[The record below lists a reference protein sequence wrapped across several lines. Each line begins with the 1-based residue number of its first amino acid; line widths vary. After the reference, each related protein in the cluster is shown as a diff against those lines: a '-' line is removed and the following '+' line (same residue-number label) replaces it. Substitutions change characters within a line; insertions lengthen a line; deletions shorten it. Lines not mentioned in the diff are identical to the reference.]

1 MPRIKVQRNQPPR
14 KTPSSNNALRVAL
27 LSLVALLCACRTVPG
42 TGRSQLNLASESAL
56 SEQASA
62 AFAQMPRANDPAG
75 LARVKAI
82 ALRVITAARAAP
94 KGYGDPSLPP
104 PAAWEVAI
112 IKDDSPN
119 AFAMPGGKIG
129 FNSGMFRL
137 TPTDEDIAVIIG
149 HEVAHVV
156 CRHGNERV
164 SQGIAAA
171 VGAVAVDQSTRDQSA
186 EKRKQAMAAYGAAAT
201 LGVIL
206 PFSRSH
212 ESEADQLG
220 IVYMAL
226 AGYNPAQSVTFWQRF
241 SKEPGARMPEFLST
255 HPSDQTRIQKLQQL
269 LPMAQKIYAEQQA
282 KAPTR

>member
-1 MPRIKVQRNQPPR
+1 
-14 KTPSSNNALRVAL
+14 
-27 LSLVALLCACRTVPG
+27 
-42 TGRSQLNLASESAL
+42 LNLASESAL

-82 ALRVITAARAAP
+82 ALRVITAARTAP
-94 KGYGDPSLPP
+94 KGYGDASLPP
-104 PAAWEVAI
+104 PAAWEIAI

-137 TPTDEDIAVIIG
+137 TPTDEDIAVILG

-171 VGAVAVDQSTRDQSA
+171 VGAVAVDQATRDQSV
-186 EKRKQAMAAYGAAAT
+186 EKHNQTMAAYGAVAT

-226 AGYNPAQSVTFWQRF
+226 AGYNPATSVAFWQRF

-255 HPSDQTRIQKLQQL
+255 HPSDQTRIQNLQKL
-269 LPMAQKIYAEQQA
+269 LPMAQKIYSAQQVTSPA
-282 KAPTR
+282 R